1 VSAPDPDRNLKG
13 ALRKFVNHT
22 AVEITGMQKH
32 ILIADDNMIVRD
44 IVKTALAAVLDID
57 DCQEAAN
64 GREAIERAEQARPD
78 LIILDVGM
86 PEMDGVTAA
95 HRLKESMPEIP
106 IILLTVYVAG
116 QDTARKFGVDA
127 VVSKQ
132 EGWGKLSNEV
142 ESLLS
147 FNAEKLRRRTQ
158 VT

>member
-1 VSAPDPDRNLKG
+1 
-13 ALRKFVNHT
+13 
-22 AVEITGMQKH
+22 MQKH

-44 IVKTALAAVLDID
+44 IVKTALAATLDIND
-57 DCQEAAN
+57 YQEAAN
-64 GREAIERAEQARPD
+64 GREAVERAEQTRPD

-106 IILLTVYVAG
+106 IILLSIYDLGRDSA
-116 QDTARKFGVDA
+116 KNFGVDA

-147 FNAEKLRRRTQ
+147 FNAEKLRRRMQLT
-158 VT
+158 

>member
-1 VSAPDPDRNLKG
+1 
-13 ALRKFVNHT
+13 
-22 AVEITGMQKH
+22 MQKH

-44 IVKTALAAVLDID
+44 IVKTALAATLDIND
-57 DCQEAAN
+57 YQEAAN
-64 GREAIERAEQARPD
+64 GREAVERAEQTRPD

-106 IILLTVYVAG
+106 IILLSIYDLGRDSA
-116 QDTARKFGVDA
+116 KNFGVDA

-132 EGWGKLSNEV
+132 EGWGKLSSEV

-147 FNAEKLRRRTQ
+147 FNAEKLRRRMQLT
-158 VT
+158 